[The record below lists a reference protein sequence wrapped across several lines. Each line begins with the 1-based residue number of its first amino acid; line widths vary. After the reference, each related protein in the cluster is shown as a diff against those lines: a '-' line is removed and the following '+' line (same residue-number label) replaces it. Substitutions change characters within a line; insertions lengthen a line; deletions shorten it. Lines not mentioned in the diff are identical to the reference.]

1 MTERS
6 KSKSR
11 LFFIEILIIIVFF
24 SICAGVCMNLFAKAK
39 LISVESSDLTKGV
52 MVAQAAAEA
61 VKAEGD
67 SPELERLLGGCR
79 DGNIIRIY
87 YDGQWQKLPRK
98 EAAVYELAVRLTE
111 EQGVLAA
118 EIRVQKGDQEIH
130 TQKAKAVQ
138 PYRLWSGGEYYERKT
153 DRVRYRRRR
162 NFHTGDFCGAVPGH
176 PGGPVSGFRQS
187 GPESRGEK
195 RSGLRGILSGGCQ
208 GGGNSA

>member
-1 MTERS
+1 
-6 KSKSR
+6 
-11 LFFIEILIIIVFF
+11 
-24 SICAGVCMNLFAKAK
+24 MNLFAKAK

-79 DGNIIRIY
+79 DGNMIRIY

-118 EIRVQKGDQEIH
+118 EIRVLKGDQEIH
-130 TQKAKAVQ
+130 SLKAKAVQ
-138 PYRLWSGGEYYERKT
+138 P
-153 DRVRYRRRR
+153 
-162 NFHTGDFCGAVPGH
+162 
-176 PGGPVSGFRQS
+176 
-187 GPESRGEK
+187 
-195 RSGLRGILSGGCQ
+195 
-208 GGGNSA
+208 

>member
-1 MTERS
+1 MC
-6 KSKSR
+6 
-11 LFFIEILIIIVFF
+11 FFP
-24 SICAGVCMNLFAKAK
+24 ICAGVCMNLFAKAK

-111 EQGVLAA
+111 EQKDGLAGGNPSA
-118 EIRVQKGDQEIH
+118 EGRSGDSLIM
-130 TQKAKAVQ
+130 KAKAVQ
-138 PYRLWSGGEYYERKT
+138 P
-153 DRVRYRRRR
+153 
-162 NFHTGDFCGAVPGH
+162 
-176 PGGPVSGFRQS
+176 
-187 GPESRGEK
+187 
-195 RSGLRGILSGGCQ
+195 
-208 GGGNSA
+208 

>member
-52 MVAQAAAEA
+52 MVAKSAAEA

-79 DGNIIRIY
+79 DGNMIRIY

-118 EIRVQKGDQEIH
+118 EIRVLKGDQEIH
-130 TQKAKAVQ
+130 SLKAKAVQ
-138 PYRLWSGGEYYERKT
+138 P
-153 DRVRYRRRR
+153 
-162 NFHTGDFCGAVPGH
+162 
-176 PGGPVSGFRQS
+176 
-187 GPESRGEK
+187 
-195 RSGLRGILSGGCQ
+195 
-208 GGGNSA
+208 

>member
-79 DGNIIRIY
+79 DGNMIRIY

-98 EAAVYELAVRLTE
+98 EPPR
-111 EQGVLAA
+111 
-118 EIRVQKGDQEIH
+118 
-130 TQKAKAVQ
+130 
-138 PYRLWSGGEYYERKT
+138 S
-153 DRVRYRRRR
+153 
-162 NFHTGDFCGAVPGH
+162 
-176 PGGPVSGFRQS
+176 SS
-187 GPESRGEK
+187 K
-195 RSGLRGILSGGCQ
+195 RT
-208 GGGNSA
+208 

>member
-1 MTERS
+1 M
-6 KSKSR
+6 
-11 LFFIEILIIIVFF
+11 IIIVFF

-61 VKAEGD
+61 VKAEGGF
-67 SPELERLLGGCR
+67 PRNWKGCWGGCR

-118 EIRVQKGDQEIH
+118 EI
-130 TQKAKAVQ
+130 
-138 PYRLWSGGEYYERKT
+138 
-153 DRVRYRRRR
+153 
-162 NFHTGDFCGAVPGH
+162 
-176 PGGPVSGFRQS
+176 
-187 GPESRGEK
+187 
-195 RSGLRGILSGGCQ
+195 GC
-208 GGGNSA
+208 